1 MANTMTSKNINSHV
15 NVSHCSLCQR
25 DTEYYCLTC
34 EQNLCPE
41 CETKHSISL
50 DTNDHNITLYKYKSR
65 LPSTC
70 EPCNNHPNQDYEKY
84 CEDCALPFCDY
95 CTEHKEHSVRDLITV
110 YKEQKKKFKK
120 NSTDTLYF
128 LQVLLAMIKSDF
140 MICKN
145 KMSTILSEMSRELQ
159 RLKDCLDT
167 VSIEAYIKRSLQKIS
182 QNQTAAM
189 NKHLSKIKLFDAS
202 QHKFVHKPTLF
213 IRFIKKTPSFHKNVT
228 PTRVAHLSLAL
239 STTEMDLQCLI
250 KLLNKIQYTERG
262 KRKIRNEDLLRLISV
277 PKLQKSST
285 LKNFESCEHISSL
298 TRDRVWISER
308 NKLVLIDIATGNII
322 HTLTDV
328 VSGSWRG
335 LHTVNNDRDLFYISN
350 DNSILKLSN
359 DRKTVTTFIN
369 KKDLPFEPQSLY
381 CTPATG
387 DLLIGVRISHSD
399 ENKKVCKVARFDNT
413 GKLTMT
419 IPKRQKHPP
428 MFMDTNYVS
437 ENNNGN
443 IVVSDYWQGVVVT
456 DDVGKH
462 LFTYKDTP
470 FGLRLLPRGICTD
483 ALSHILVCDFNS
495 ETVLI
500 LDKEGN
506 FLLYIPTPISL
517 GHYAKPCSLNYDWNN
532 HLLWIGSWNNTVSR
546 YRHIN
551 RHFVLTGKSN

>member
-1 MANTMTSKNINSHV
+1 MIDELMANTMTSKNISSHV
-15 NVSHCSLCQR
+15 NLSHCSLCQGE
-25 DTEYYCLTC
+25 TEYYCLTC
-34 EQNLCPE
+34 EQNLCPA
-41 CETKHSISL
+41 CETKHSMSL
-50 DTNDHNITLYKYKSR
+50 DTKEHNITLYKYKSS
-65 LPSTC
+65 LPSTR
-70 EPCNNHPNQDYEKY
+70 EPCNIHPNQDYKKY
-84 CEDCALPFCDY
+84 CDDCALPFCAD

-110 YKEQKKKFKK
+110 YKEQKTKFNK

-140 MICKN
+140 IICKN

-159 RLKDCLDT
+159 KVKDHLDI
-167 VSIEAYIKRSLQKIS
+167 VSIEAYIKRSLHKIS

-202 QHKFVHKPTLF
+202 QYKFVHKPTQF
-213 IRFIKKTPSFHKNVT
+213 FRFINKTPSLHINVT
-228 PTRVAHLSLAL
+228 TPRVQHLSLDI

-359 DRKTVTTFIN
+359 DRKTATTFIN
-369 KKDLPFEPQSLY
+369 MTDLPFEPQSLY

-413 GKLTMT
+413 GKLIMT
-419 IPKRQKHPP
+419 IPKRYKHPP
-428 MFMDTNYVS
+428 MFKDPNYVT
-437 ENNNGN
+437 ENNNGD
-443 IVVSDYWQGVVVT
+443 IVVSDYWRGVVVT
-456 DDVGKH
+456 DRVGKH
-462 LFTYKDTP
+462 L
-470 FGLRLLPRGICTD
+470 LPTKIPHSDYDYCHEES
-483 ALSHILVCDFNS
+483 ALMRFHTS
-495 ETVLI
+495 
-500 LDKEGN
+500 
-506 FLLYIPTPISL
+506 
-517 GHYAKPCSLNYDWNN
+517 
-532 HLLWIGSWNNTVSR
+532 
-546 YRHIN
+546 
-551 RHFVLTGKSN
+551 